1 MFKINIMNEY
11 NNIEKDIIDNQKDI
25 FNLYNYYTKKYRGNI
40 IFDRNV
46 GLFLN
51 DNQQPVAQIFL
62 RYREQY
68 IRTHL
73 VFNREGNKIIDKQVL
88 NLSV

>member
-51 DNQQPVAQIFL
+51 DNQQF
-62 RYREQY
+62 
-68 IRTHL
+68 L
-73 VFNREGNKIIDKQVL
+73 VFCFR
-88 NLSV
+88 

>member
-51 DNQQPVAQIFL
+51 DNQQPVAQIFV
-62 RYREQY
+62 RNKKGY

>member
-1 MFKINIMNEY
+1 MYKINIKKEY
-11 NNIEKDIIDNQKDI
+11 NIIEKDIIDNQKDI

-51 DNQQPVAQIFL
+51 DNQQPVVQIFL
-62 RYREQY
+62 RHNKQY